1 MLNLSYNDYGSKMT
15 ITLTGPLR
23 EFSNST
29 TNYLRVGIQN
39 KDLINDG
46 RTKAF
51 ELSES
56 RNEIRTF
63 DIDFY
68 PKISLAS
75 LNLTL
80 TFDTNVRNSTVL
92 RFFIDSK
99 SVDIEIGV
107 ISAIVILIFFNI
119 LVNAEVILTLMTM
132 LCVCV

>member
-1 MLNLSYNDYGSKMT
+1 MT

-80 TFDTNVRNSTVL
+80 TFDTNVKNSTVL